1 MTDKEKIAD
10 EFAEAAALTDVH
22 VDTDVDSQQ
31 RSRREKQLRGWN
43 EAQAHEIASEEGI
56 ELTDEHMQ
64 VVHTLR
70 DYYRKNGPV
79 EHGRELGDMLEK
91 EFETKGGRKYLR
103 RLFSDGPVTQGMKI
117 SGLPVPPNSED
128 DGFGTAR

>member
-1 MTDKEKIAD
+1 MIDKEKIAD

-22 VDTDVDSQQ
+22 VDTDIDSQQ
-31 RSRREKQLRGWN
+31 RSRRETQMRGWD

-70 DYYRKNGPV
+70 DYYRENGPV
-79 EHGRELGDMLEK
+79 QKGRVLGDMLEK
-91 EFETKGGRKYLR
+91 EFEGKGGRKFLR
-103 RLFSDGPVTQGMKI
+103 RLFPGGPVTQGTRI
-117 SGLPVPPNSED
+117 AGIPVPAHSED